1 MEAPAPI
8 PWSQSPILGCS
19 SVFCFGSV
27 LESKGSPK
35 RSDKELSGSQPDPG
49 RMLAPRWTSRE
60 ERATCHVALCSFCGP
75 TQRLLTAATP
85 GCLEAGHGE
94 QGGSDPQPQGGL
106 ESRMISVLP
115 RGSLEGLGHVSEKEE
130 EGNEE
135 KELAG
140 EASGAS
146 RTSDR

>member
-1 MEAPAPI
+1 
-8 PWSQSPILGCS
+8 
-19 SVFCFGSV
+19 
-27 LESKGSPK
+27 
-35 RSDKELSGSQPDPG
+35 
-49 RMLAPRWTSRE
+49 
-60 ERATCHVALCSFCGP
+60 
-75 TQRLLTAATP
+75 
-85 GCLEAGHGE
+85 
-94 QGGSDPQPQGGL
+94 
-106 ESRMISVLP
+106 MISVLP